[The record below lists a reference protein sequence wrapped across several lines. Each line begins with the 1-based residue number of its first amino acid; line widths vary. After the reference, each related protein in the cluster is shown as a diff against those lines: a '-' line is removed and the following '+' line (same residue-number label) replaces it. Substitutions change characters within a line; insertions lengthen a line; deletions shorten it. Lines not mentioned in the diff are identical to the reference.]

1 MAKQM
6 QVQDSGM
13 ELIYEYLGDLLALG
27 KLQARDG
34 GTHTVSAYIARYVD
48 GRYLLRPLD
57 KRLRT
62 LLWDYRILLDRRYM
76 PPDIQ
81 LGDKV
86 RITGVTGRKNNT
98 IFVEAVRH
106 AEE

>member
-1 MAKQM
+1 MAKKVQQ
-6 QVQDSGM
+6 QVDSGM

-34 GTHTVSAYIARYVD
+34 GTHTVPAYIARYID

-62 LLWDYRILLDRRYM
+62 LLWDYRILLDRRYV

-81 LGDKV
+81 LGDRV

-106 AEE
+106 EK